1 MTYVH
6 FLGSDSELLVVT
18 MTLGE
23 VVLLLTSAGVLGNY
37 WPSQHM
43 STYSLHML
51 FVPSCHFLLCTSPM
65 STGFGGFWTRTWGF
79 GGCKVL
85 DS

>member
-1 MTYVH
+1 MAGPPH
-6 FLGSDSELLVVT
+6 HICPFLGYELVVVT

-43 STYSLHML
+43 STYSLHCYL
-51 FVPSCHFLLCTSPM
+51 CHPVTSSCAPVPCLRASAASGQGPGDLVVARF
-65 STGFGGFWTRTWGF
+65 
-79 GGCKVL
+79 
-85 DS
+85 